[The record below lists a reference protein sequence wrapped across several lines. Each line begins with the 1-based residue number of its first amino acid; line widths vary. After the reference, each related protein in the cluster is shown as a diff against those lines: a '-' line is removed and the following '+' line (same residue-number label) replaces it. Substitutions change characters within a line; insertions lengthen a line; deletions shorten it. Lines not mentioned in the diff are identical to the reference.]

1 MSFISL
7 YGIIVD
13 LIFTSVMYLAIKGLP
28 TNNKSTKIGTQ
39 ILSGFIFGFLL
50 IATVSLWNVGPG
62 IYNIQWFNK

>member
-13 LIFTSVMYLAIKGLP
+13 LIFTSAMYLAVKGISE
-28 TNNKSTKIGTQ
+28 NNKSTKIGTQ

-50 IATVSLWNVGPG
+50 IATILLWNIGPG